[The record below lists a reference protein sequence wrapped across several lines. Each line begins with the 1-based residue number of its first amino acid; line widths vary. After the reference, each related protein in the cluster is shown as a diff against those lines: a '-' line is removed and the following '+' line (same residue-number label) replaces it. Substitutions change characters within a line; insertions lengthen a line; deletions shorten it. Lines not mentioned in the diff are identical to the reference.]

1 MNPSIPFNLV
11 KIGELFR
18 YNGNDYAK
26 HSTRTAKMLDTGWA
40 FYFKQAEQVHIVK
53 W

>member
-26 HSTRTAKMLDTGWA
+26 QSTRTAMLLDNCRP
-40 FYFKQAEQVHIVK
+40 FYFKQTEQVHIVK